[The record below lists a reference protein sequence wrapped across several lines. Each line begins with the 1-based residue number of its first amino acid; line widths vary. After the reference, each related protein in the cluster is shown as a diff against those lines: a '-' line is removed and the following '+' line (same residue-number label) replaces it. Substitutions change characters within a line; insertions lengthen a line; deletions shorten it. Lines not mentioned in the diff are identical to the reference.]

1 MCPQPN
7 DAACVPLRPAPA
19 EYSLEERRYL
29 LSLAHD
35 SIVAAAQAQP
45 LRLAPPDSPH
55 LAEPRG
61 AFTTLHL
68 AGQLR
73 GCVGYVFAVRPLWQT
88 VAETALAA
96 AFQDTRFYPV
106 TADEAPQLEIDI
118 SVLSPIAPIAPEAVE
133 VGKHGLVVAFG
144 SHRGLLL
151 PQVPT
156 EYGWDRD
163 RFLEETC
170 QKAGLPPDMWKRGA
184 TVEAFTA
191 EVFGDRDV

>member
-7 DAACVPLRPAPA
+7 DAACVPPRSATA
-19 EYSLEERRYL
+19 EYSTEERRCL
-29 LSLAHD
+29 LKVAHD
-35 SIVAAAQAQP
+35 SILAAARAQP
-45 LRLAPPDSPH
+45 LRLGAPESPH

-106 TADEAPQLEIDI
+106 TAEEAPKLEIEI
-118 SVLSPIAPIAPEAVE
+118 SVLSPLAPIAPEEVE
-133 VGKHGLVVAFG
+133 VGKHGLVLSFG

-151 PQVPT
+151 PQVPL
-156 EYGWDRD
+156 EYGWERE

-184 TVEAFTA
+184 ALEAFTA